1 MRNKKTYLVITPF
14 FPSKNCFVGSFIYDQ
29 LKEIRSQTDFNIEIV
44 KVVSVFNNKED
55 YTYDEFKIKHFKVFD
70 LPFFIFPG
78 IFHSINL
85 SRFNVFLKKNG
96 LTPNDKS
103 IIHGHINYPSL
114 NFLEFF
120 SKKYKCKT
128 ILQHHGLDILQTQT
142 GLRLPF
148 LKNIQNKIILKR
160 FKSFS
165 TYISTH
171 IAVSSVV
178 KAELIKI
185 VPKLKN
191 RLYVCVN
198 GVDTSKFYVDSLKKT
213 KNSKFIIGCV
223 ANFWELKDHI
233 TLLQAVKIL
242 NDEGVKNIHLKLVGN
257 GETFKQC
264 FEYAKNNNIDCEF
277 VDEIKHSEL
286 RTYYNQLDLFV
297 LPSKYEAFGCVYLEA
312 LACGVPFIGVKNQ
325 GIEDVVPDGLKD
337 FQLVEKN
344 SPADL
349 SKLISYF
356 YSNKLTIKFDE
367 IYNIDNTIRQMLN
380 HINNQ

>member
-1 MRNKKTYLVITPF
+1 MIDYIVITPF
-14 FPSKNCFVGSFIYDQ
+14 FPSKGSFRGSYLLDQ
-29 LKEIRSQTDFNIEIV
+29 AKAIQSNSNHKLTVIILSSFFKKSDEN
-44 KVVSVFNNKED
+44 
-55 YTYDEFKIKHFKVFD
+55 YTFEGVNCITFQLLD
-70 LPFFIFPG
+70 LPSFIFPG

-178 KAELIKI
+178 KSELIKI

-191 RLYVCVN
+191 RLYVCAN

-233 TLLQAVKIL
+233 TLLKAVKIL

-344 SPADL
+344 SPSDL

-367 IYNIDNTIRQMLN
+367 KYNIDNTIRQMLN
-380 HINNQ
+380 HVNNQ

>member
-1 MRNKKTYLVITPF
+1 MRNK
-14 FPSKNCFVGSFIYDQ
+14 G
-29 LKEIRSQTDFNIEIV
+29 
-44 KVVSVFNNKED
+44 
-55 YTYDEFKIKHFKVFD
+55 
-70 LPFFIFPG
+70 
-78 IFHSINL
+78 INL
-85 SRFNVFLKKNG
+85 NNE
-96 LTPNDKS
+96 S
-103 IIHGHINYPSL
+103 IVHGHINYPCL
-114 NFLEFF
+114 NFLDFF
-120 SKKYKCKT
+120 SKQFKCKT

-142 GLRLPF
+142 GIRIPY
-148 LKNIQNKIILKR
+148 LKRIQNNIILKR
-160 FKSFS
+160 FNRLSLNV
-165 TYISTH
+165 TTH

-185 VPKLKN
+185 LPALKKN
-191 RLYVCVN
+191 IYVCVN
-198 GVDTSKFYVDSLKKT
+198 GVDATKFYVDSSKKST
-213 KNSKFIIGCV
+213 KSNYVIGCV

-233 TLLQAVKIL
+233 TLLKAVKIL

-367 IYNIDNTIRQMLN
+367 KYNIDNIIRQMLN

>member
-1 MRNKKTYLVITPF
+1 M
-14 FPSKNCFVGSFIYDQ
+14 
-29 LKEIRSQTDFNIEIV
+29 
-44 KVVSVFNNKED
+44 
-55 YTYDEFKIKHFKVFD
+55 
-70 LPFFIFPG
+70 
-78 IFHSINL
+78 
-85 SRFNVFLKKNG
+85 KKNG

-233 TLLQAVKIL
+233 TLLKAVKIL